1 MLAADFS
8 SGAREGRRASQSDE
22 PVKLIAGHLYCAF
35 YGAFDSDVYS
45 DAQQRCL
52 G

>member
-35 YGAFDSDVYS
+35 DSDVYSDAYS